1 MLDNKV
7 AIVIVSGSVGEL
19 DWNLEILD
27 LLLNEGFELKIVILK
42 RKALKSIKQN
52 KMVNDF
58 I

>member
-27 LLLNEGFELKIVILK
+27 LLLKEDFKLKIVILN
-42 RKALKSIKQN
+42 R
-52 KMVNDF
+52 
-58 I
+58 